1 MESDNPKDE
10 MLIRQVKSAIAGHD
24 FKRARKVLEHYLYE
38 ETGSP
43 RIWEFYGN
51 VLKKLGKLSKARDAF
66 LRRDELRR
74 DDFAF
79 EPVADEYLNANDL
92 DYLDSQQLS
101 YTHEQY
107 IYGMEEKATP
117 TSKCESP
124 YLVNEHSPTSPISSD
139 NASISQGLNSSK
151 IASQHCG
158 ERPIEDDIL
167 DKFPAVAFEVNNE
180 IIFEDYLNVDAGSAV
195 NNVVSTERLSKDN
208 EYLDIYDVTIDPT
221 AELLLDEI
229 IDLNDTYFIDPDD
242 LIENEVESA
251 DLYSEDYITIEQR
264 AVQLAAAFIARHN
277 WPYSTL
283 DLLTHI
289 FSVKSYG
296 AVVKFLNFYADEGMQ
311 PEVLRAA
318 KFLRDVWKQLSKYWI
333 NFYRNGDSD
342 ASYSNFS
349 WAQSLRFVTII
360 SQCQNGLSDDEVL
373 LENLD
378 RIYDRWFHSQ
388 ALRLT
393 YRSFAKYINATL
405 DQLEKDGALYEYDDG
420 FGSMNAARELDFSDI
435 GDVDFY
441 DQELIRELE
450 LYGYSIER
458 SEFRNMRLCQDV
470 IYDDEFFNQ
479 HRN

>member
-1 MESDNPKDE
+1 MDGNNLKDE

-38 ETGSP
+38 ETGTP

-51 VLKKLGKLSKARDAF
+51 VLKKLGKLDKARDAF

-74 DDFAF
+74 DDFVF
-79 EPVADEYLNANDL
+79 EPIADEYIDVTDL
-92 DYLDSQQLS
+92 DYLDSQQVN

-107 IYGMEEKATP
+107 VYGMEEQSAPTVKREHYEQITEQPP
-117 TSKCESP
+117 TSSVP
-124 YLVNEHSPTSPISSD
+124 ANNVL
-139 NASISQGLNSSK
+139 ISQELDSSEVV
-151 IASQHCG
+151 SPHSG
-158 ERPIEDDIL
+158 EQQVEDDVQDEIST
-167 DKFPAVAFEVNNE
+167 VAEVVVDDSAE
-180 IIFEDYLNVDAGSAV
+180 ITPNSVV
-195 NNVVSTERLSKDN
+195 NDVITTDTFSEVTGLS
-208 EYLDIYDVTIDPT
+208 DIYDAEIDPA
-221 AELLLDEI
+221 AELLLDEVI
-229 IDLNDTYFIDPDD
+229 GLNDTYFIDPDD

-251 DLYSEDYITIEQR
+251 VVYSEDQITIEQR

-277 WPYSTL
+277 WPISTL

-296 AVVKFLNFYADEGMQ
+296 AVVKFLNFYADAGMQ
-311 PEVLRAA
+311 PDVLRAA
-318 KFLRDVWKQLSKYWI
+318 KFLRDAWHQLSKYWI

-360 SQCQNGLSDDEVL
+360 SQCQNGLSDDDVL

-378 RIYDRWFHSQ
+378 SIYDRWFNSPS
-388 ALRLT
+388 LRRS
-393 YRSFAKYINATL
+393 YRAFAKYLNATL
-405 DQLEKDGALYEYDDG
+405 DQLEKNDVLYEYEAG
-420 FGSMNAARELDFSDI
+420 FGSMSTARELNFSDI
-435 GDVDFY
+435 GDVDFD

-458 SEFRNMRLCQDV
+458 SEFRSMRFCQDV
-470 IYDDEFFNQ
+470 IYDYEYYQLN
-479 HRN
+479 RN